1 MVTGGYDRTIR
12 FWEALSGINYRTIQY
27 PDSVGGKRG
36 RGGGGEGEE
45 EVEERVRSRGT
56 KARAQTAWNWA

>member
-36 RGGGGEGEE
+36 RGGGGGGEGEE
-45 EVEERVRSRGT
+45 QRDES
-56 KARAQTAWNWA
+56 ARANGLELGPIRP